1 MKMIWLLACAAALYS
16 HAALADTT
24 IAEPLRLSDPVAMK
38 DAADSL
44 ARCAGIYR
52 GAAEVMRN
60 SGREEQAVYAE
71 SVGFGALFAAYLL
84 LTSPAAVA
92 ADVASSVD
100 PLAKIEALAWGS
112 ERNFVMMD
120 EQAEAGTVAAVRACK
135 QTAELQSSL
144 LRGASPVLARSV
156 P

>member
-1 MKMIWLLACAAALYS
+1 MKSIRLLACAAVLFS

-24 IAEPLRLSDPVAMK
+24 VAEPLQLSDAAAMK
-38 DAADSL
+38 NAADRL

-60 SGREEQAVYAE
+60 SGREEQAAYAE

-92 ADVASSVD
+92 ADVLDSVD

-112 ERNFVMMD
+112 ERNVVMMD
-120 EQAEAGTVAAVRACK
+120 AQAEEGVVAAVRACK

-144 LRGASPVLARSV
+144 LLGAVPVLASSV

>member
-1 MKMIWLLACAAALYS
+1 MKSIRLLACAAVLFG

-24 IAEPLRLSDPVAMK
+24 VAEPLQLSDAAAMK
-38 DAADSL
+38 NAADSL

-60 SGREEQAVYAE
+60 SGREEQAAYAE

-92 ADVASSVD
+92 ADVLDSVD

-112 ERNFVMMD
+112 ERNVVMMD
-120 EQAEAGTVAAVRACK
+120 AQAEEGVVAAVRACK

-144 LRGASPVLARSV
+144 LLGAVPVLASSV

>member
-1 MKMIWLLACAAALYS
+1 MKSVWLLACVAVLFS
-16 HAALADTT
+16 HVAVADTT
-24 IAEPLRLSDPVAMK
+24 VAEPLRLSDAAAMK

-52 GAAEVMRN
+52 GVAEVMRT
-60 SGREEQAVYAE
+60 SGREQQAAYAE

-84 LTSPAAVA
+84 LTSPAAID
-92 ADVASSVD
+92 ADVLDSVD

-112 ERNFVMMD
+112 ERNFVMMN
-120 EQAEAGTVAAVRACK
+120 EQAEEGIVAAVRACK

-144 LRGASPVLARSV
+144 LLGAVPVLARADR
-156 P
+156 